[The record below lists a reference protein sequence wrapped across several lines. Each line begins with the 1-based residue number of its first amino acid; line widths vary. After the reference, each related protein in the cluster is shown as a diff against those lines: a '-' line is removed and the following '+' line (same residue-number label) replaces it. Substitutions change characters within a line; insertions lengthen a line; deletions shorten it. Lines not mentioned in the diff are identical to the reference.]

1 MQKNSRTYSNA
12 VLNTIAANA
21 AGNLNFINL
30 GVSLSKSKTRTY
42 EDEGYI

>member
-21 AGNLNFINL
+21 AGNFVNL